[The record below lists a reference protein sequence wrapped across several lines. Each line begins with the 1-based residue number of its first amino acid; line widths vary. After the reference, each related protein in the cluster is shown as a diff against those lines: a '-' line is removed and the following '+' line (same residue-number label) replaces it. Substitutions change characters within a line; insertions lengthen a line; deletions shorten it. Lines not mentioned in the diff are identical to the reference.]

1 MRRDERRQRKNEM
14 IEGKERRRGKNAKRE
29 GEERRQRE
37 RKKRWHLPEGIET

>member
-29 GEERRQRE
+29 G
-37 RKKRWHLPEGIET
+37 